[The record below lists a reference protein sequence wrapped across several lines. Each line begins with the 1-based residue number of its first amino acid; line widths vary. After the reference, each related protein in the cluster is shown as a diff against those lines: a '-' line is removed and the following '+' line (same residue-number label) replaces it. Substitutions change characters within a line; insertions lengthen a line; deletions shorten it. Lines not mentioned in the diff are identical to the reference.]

1 MSGFPTSGSGLS
13 KFSEKEE
20 FFAKHR
26 ESFAK
31 KHPSRD
37 AKKCICFLS
46 LLLHCGSIGISSL
59 EPGLTQA
66 EDQAADLFEH
76 GEGQQHTKNLAL
88 SKGFQKPC
96 PFQRLSPA

>member
-20 FFAKHR
+20 FLAKQR

-66 EDQAADLFEH
+66 EDQAARRR
-76 GEGQQHTKNLAL
+76 AL
-88 SKGFQKPC
+88 SGHELAYQGAPLYVLDDDEDDG
-96 PFQRLSPA
+96 LSYQP